1 MFTSL
6 NSSLNMIELQGMIR
20 LLIPCLVSLI
30 YFEFET
36 ELFRKVDVTTDT
48 VYSQSLQQL
57 DPTETESSTGK

>member
-1 MFTSL
+1 ML
-6 NSSLNMIELQGMIR
+6 R

-30 YFEFET
+30 WFEFET
-36 ELFRKVDVTTDT
+36 ELFGKVDVTTDT